1 MDYPSLSEVR
11 RLVDA
16 ANALRWRGDA
26 SGGDDV
32 SDACHAERRL
42 DEHFGTGHTLA
53 TYGTLAPGRP
63 NHRVVAPLG
72 GEWTEGLIE
81 GDLRSLGW
89 GAELGY
95 PGFRPRAG
103 GDAVAVW
110 VLTAPSLASAWPEI
124 DRFEGEGYRRILVA
138 VFAKEMGFGQEE
150 AGERRLYT
158 VANLYA
164 PTEAGPD
171 ADLP

>member
-1 MDYPSLSEVR
+1 MDHPSLSEVR
-11 RLVDA
+11 RLVEE
-16 ANALRWRGDA
+16 ANVPRWRGDA
-26 SGGDDV
+26 S
-32 SDACHAERRL
+32 DARRAERQL
-42 DEHFGTGHTLA
+42 DDLFRTAHALA

-63 NHRVVAPLG
+63 NHHIVAPLG

-81 GDLRSLGW
+81 GDLIPLGW

-103 GDAVAVW
+103 GDAVEVW
-110 VLTAPSLASAWPEI
+110 VLRASRLAGAWPEL

-138 VFAKEMGFGQEE
+138 VFAKEMGSAQE
-150 AGERRLYT
+150 AGERRLHT

-164 PTEAGPD
+164 PAEAGPD
-171 ADLP
+171 AHAP